1 MTALGALV
9 TLAAVVHPAE
19 ATSSEWT
26 SAGRD
31 AAEAVATID
40 TVAPIATNDFLD
52 TERDL
57 SECISAAPKPGCGR
71 EPTHAGDRGG
81 SLQLVLFG
89 LVVAAMAGIGW
100 RIVASVRARGR
111 AANAG

>member
-1 MTALGALV
+1 MAALGALV
-9 TLAAVVHPAE
+9 TLAAVAHPAG

-26 SAGRD
+26 SGRD